1 MAFFRTDRDLH
12 VNQLL
17 TVRVFGST
25 LSETRITM
33 ECTNTWPKRE
43 EVVNN
48 VGRKPSGFGWPR
60 TLFFLRSVGVV
71 HFLAVLCYARSWVFI
86 CEQQWNF
93 CVWPLLVES

>member
-1 MAFFRTDRDLH
+1 MH
-12 VNQLL
+12 QLRL
-17 TVRVFGST
+17 TVGVFGST

-48 VGRKPSGFGWPR
+48 VGRKPSGVGWPR

-86 CEQQWNF
+86 FEQQSFPWNF
-93 CVWPLLVES
+93 SGVGLSFVESSPV